1 MTRMVYMEDTDK
13 VFAFAY
19 KIKISAYLVTRG
31 GFVFSTILFLGEI
44 RIYLN
49 VLLSFVSSIHNA
61 LTSDGRNINHIKM
74 HVSVLVSVCT
84 LTSVLIGVRYEF
96 KGYIE
101 IYRYFVMTVSVFS
114 VNVVAVMLINLAVLP
129 KGCFVR
135 INTCLCELIQCTGEE
150 SVALYRQIPTVKHP
164 QPLIELNTFV
174 VDQRRS
180 SEERL

>member
-1 MTRMVYMEDTDK
+1 MEDTDK

-31 GFVFSTILFLGEI
+31 GFVFSTLMFLGEI